1 MTVRKAAKQGKETT
15 PIPSRAVPGAKIL
28 IVDDDERNLL
38 ALTEVLDPLAEVVT
52 VSSGRDALRVL
63 LKQDFAVILLDV
75 FMPDM
80 DGYETAQYIRER
92 EQTARIPIIFLSA
105 VNKETE
111 HLMRGYAMGA
121 VDYVFKPVDALVL
134 RSKAAVFVD
143 LYALRKEIEDHSRAE
158 KELHAARIR
167 AEEQRLEMER
177 ELQDTRLR
185 QAAILNSLPVVL
197 FEATY
202 TQDQGLRRRVVGG
215 DRAALSEDAAAWLS
229 QEGTQWEE
237 QILPEDR
244 PTVASEYAKP
254 RASGDRASVRYR
266 WAAAGGTPLHLLEQ
280 AVCLDDDAWIGSIT
294 DITAQS
300 QLENQLVQAQKLDAL
315 GQLTGGV
322 AHDFNNLLAAILG
335 GIELLG
341 RRANLNDAH
350 QSILN
355 QMHQAVDQG
364 IALVKSLLAFAR
376 KQPLTPIAVDP
387 ERLRQTT
394 VALAEHALDSS
405 IRVEWNI
412 AAEGYDFYADPSQL
426 TLALLNLIINARDAM
441 PEGGSIAIAI
451 DRPTGSIQP
460 DMLRIVLS
468 DEGTGIPPEIL
479 AKVTEPFFTTKPPG
493 KGTGLGLSMVA
504 GFVEQSGGVLEITA
518 PDCGG
523 TRVEIHLPAVVAG
536 RSAAMEKR
544 APHKV
549 ANGALSVLLV
559 DDDDMVRTVLA
570 QIIEDLGHEAS
581 LAIDGEDALRQL
593 RDRPSH
599 FDVVLSDVSMPRMN
613 GIELANA
620 LDDENFAV
628 PIVMMSGNLD
638 PDLQKSIPHGVS
650 VIAKPLHAAVLED
663 LLCSLGGTAPAYTK
677 LR

>member
-1 MTVRKAAKQGKETT
+1 MSVGKAAKPGQEAAAAS
-15 PIPSRAVPGAKIL
+15 SRAVPGAKIL

-38 ALTEVLDPLAEVVT
+38 ALTQVLEPLAEVVT

-63 LKQDFAVILLDV
+63 LKDDFAVILLDV

-121 VDYVFKPVDALVL
+121 VDYVFKPVDPLVL

-143 LYALRKEIEDHSRAE
+143 LYGLRKEIEDRSRAE
-158 KELHAARIR
+158 KELHDARLR
-167 AEEQRLEMER
+167 AEEQRLEMQR

-215 DRAALSEDAAAWLS
+215 DRGALSEDAAAWLS
-229 QEGTQWEE
+229 QEGADWEE

-244 PTVASEYAKP
+244 PAVASEYAKP
-254 RASGDRASVRYR
+254 RTSGDRASVRYR
-266 WAAAGGTPLHLLEQ
+266 WATAGGSPLYLLEQ
-280 AVCLDDDAWIGSIT
+280 SVRLDDDAWIGSIT
-294 DITAQS
+294 DVTAQS

-350 QSILN
+350 RNILD

-364 IALVKSLLAFAR
+364 VALVKSLLAFAR

-387 ERLRQTT
+387 EGLRQTT
-394 VALAEHALDSS
+394 NALAEHALDSS

-412 AAEGYDFYADPSQL
+412 AAEGYDFFADPPQL
-426 TLALLNLIINARDAM
+426 TLVLLNLIINARDAM
-441 PEGGSIAIAI
+441 PEGGTITITI
-451 DRPTGSIQP
+451 DRATGSARP
-460 DMLRIVLS
+460 DMLRIVLA
-468 DEGTGIPPEIL
+468 DEGTGIPADIL

-504 GFVEQSGGVLEITA
+504 GFVEQSGGVLEIST
-518 PDCGG
+518 PDSGG

-536 RSAAMEKR
+536 RSTAWQNG
-544 APHKV
+544 APHEV
-549 ANGALSVLLV
+549 ASGGLAVLLV

-581 LAIDGEDALRQL
+581 LASDGEDALRQL
-593 RDRPSH
+593 RDRPSR
-599 FDVVLSDVSMPRMN
+599 FDIVLSDVSMPRMN
-613 GIELANA
+613 GIELATA
-620 LDDENFAV
+620 MDEENIAV
-628 PIVMMSGNLD
+628 PIVMMTGNLD
-638 PDLQKSIPHGVS
+638 PGLQKSVPEGVR
-650 VIAKPLHAAVLED
+650 VLAKPLHAAVLED
-663 LLCSLGGTAPAYTK
+663 LLRSLGRTASA
-677 LR
+677 